1 MAEVILSTCV
11 LIVMLLIFRK
21 IAEDRISPNIIY
33 AVWLLVAV
41 RVLIPVSFSK
51 FLPEYKP
58 TVTTVVQ
65 SEWKLD
71 KSTIKADDVP
81 DVQENQSKMTTEGIS
96 ALANDDSVSGGQ
108 YTMQSVGHTTQ
119 SVGHT
124 TQSVEHMTL
133 SAEHMAPAAQN
144 NVSAE
149 RTRTLF
155 ILWPV
160 LCLSLRCLRLKI

>member
-65 SEWKLD
+65 
-71 KSTIKADDVP
+71 
-81 DVQENQSKMTTEGIS
+81 
-96 ALANDDSVSGGQ
+96 
-108 YTMQSVGHTTQ
+108 
-119 SVGHT
+119 
-124 TQSVEHMTL
+124 
-133 SAEHMAPAAQN
+133 
-144 NVSAE
+144 
-149 RTRTLF
+149 
-155 ILWPV
+155 
-160 LCLSLRCLRLKI
+160 RLKLMMCRMCRKIRAR